1 MENKKEF
8 IEPTLEEV
16 VLESQDILGSSF
28 EGPGFGDVDEDLD
41 D

>member
-16 VLESQDILGSSF
+16 VLESQDIICAS
-28 EGPGFGDVDEDLD
+28 EIGFGDGDEDFD